1 MLIKLVE
8 IKQDSDSKKFTN
20 ETEKKYFLSEVF
32 VNPEHI
38 VCMREDTLLEQQFS
52 ESKQL
57 FPKDLDTRQNFTRMN
72 LQRGQFGIDIA
83 VVGSP
88 KIISDTINEN
98 KKTLTG

>member
-8 IKQDSDSKKFTN
+8 VKQDSDSKKFTN
-20 ETEKKYFLSEVF
+20 EKEKKYFLSEVF

-38 VCMREDTLLEQQFS
+38 VCMREDTFLEQQFT

-57 FPKDLDTRQNFTRMN
+57 FPKDLDSRQNFTRLN
-72 LQRGQFGIDIA
+72 LLRGQFGIDIA

-88 KIISDTINEN
+88 KIISDTINKN
-98 KKTLTG
+98 KKILTG